1 MLTPSH
7 RPVKRSHE
15 KKYEEVGH
23 YAVGTASL
31 IPNSSLDKRISTDLW
46 ASSAQK
52 PMLYYAVG
60 GQIEEHDMGAGHRRS
75 LADLQKLDYTNYLK
89 R

>member
-1 MLTPSH
+1 MSQPTS
-7 RPVKRSHE
+7 RPVRRNHE

-31 IPNSSLDKRISTDLW
+31 IPTSSLDKRINSDLW
-46 ASSAQK
+46 SSSAQK

-75 LADLQKLDYTNYLK
+75 LDDLRKLDYANYVK

>member
-1 MLTPSH
+1 MILPAH
-7 RPVKRSHE
+7 RPAHHHRKDFRDL
-15 KKYEEVGH
+15 GH
-23 YAVGTASL
+23 YAVGTADL
-31 IPNSSLDKRISTDLW
+31 IPDSSLNKRFSTDLW

-60 GQIEEHDMGAGHRRS
+60 GKVEEHDTGAGHRRS
-75 LADLQKLDYTNYLK
+75 VAQVNSMDFSNYLK

>member
-1 MLTPSH
+1 MNPR
-7 RPVKRSHE
+7 RPAHPL
-15 KKYEEVGH
+15 KKDYRDLGH
-23 YAVGTASL
+23 YAVGTANL
-31 IPNSSLDKRISTDLW
+31 IATSSLDKPYGVDLW

-60 GQIEEHDMGAGHRRS
+60 GAIEEHDMGKGHRRTM
-75 LADLQKLDYTNYLK
+75 AELQGVDYSNYLK

>member
-7 RPVKRSHE
+7 RPVRRNQEKR
-15 KKYEEVGH
+15 YEDIGH

-31 IPNSSLDKRISTDLW
+31 VPTSLLDKRVNSDLW

-75 LADLQKLDYTNYLK
+75 LDDLRKLDYTNYVK

>member
-1 MLTPSH
+1 MLTPVH
-7 RPVKRSHE
+7 RPVKRDHE
-15 KKYEEVGH
+15 KKYSEVGH

-31 IPNSSLDKRISTDLW
+31 IPTSSLDKRVSTDLW
-46 ASSAQK
+46 SSSFQK

-60 GQIEEHDMGAGHRRS
+60 GKVEEHDMGAGHRRS
-75 LADLQKLDYTNYLK
+75 MEDLRKLDYTNYVK

>member
-1 MLTPSH
+1 MSQPTS
-7 RPVKRSHE
+7 RPVRRNQDKNLGD
-15 KKYEEVGH
+15 VGH
-23 YAVGTASL
+23 YAVGTSNL
-31 IPNSSLDKRISTDLW
+31 IATSSLDKRVNSDLW

-60 GQIEEHDMGAGHRRS
+60 GQVEEHDMGAGHRRS
-75 LADLQKLDYTNYLK
+75 LDDLRKLDYTNCVK

>member
-1 MLTPSH
+1 MLLPVH
-7 RPVKRSHE
+7 RPVRRDYD
-15 KKYEEVGH
+15 KKYVEMGH

-31 IPNSSLDKRISTDLW
+31 IANSSLDKRINTDLW

-75 LADLQKLDYTNYLK
+75 LDELRKLDYANYVK